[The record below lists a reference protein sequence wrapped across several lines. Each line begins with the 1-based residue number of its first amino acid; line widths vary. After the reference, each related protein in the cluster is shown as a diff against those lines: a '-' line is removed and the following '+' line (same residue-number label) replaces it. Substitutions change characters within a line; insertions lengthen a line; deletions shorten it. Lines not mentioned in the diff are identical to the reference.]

1 MNDKCS
7 LNISESLLD
16 ISYFASNSWVTG
28 FTESDVYFGI
38 KYVEDK
44 PKLESMKRTRS
55 EHVTLKY
62 RLDQRAYDKSTSSF
76 MLSFMEKFAKF
87 LYYPVKPYSSYKTYT
102 EVLLLTVSAKG
113 K

>member
-44 PKLESMKRTRS
+44 PKLEAMKRTRS
-55 EHVTLKY
+55 EH
-62 RLDQRAYDKSTSSF
+62 DQRAYDKSTSSF

-87 LYYPVKPYSSYKTYT
+87 LDYPVKPYSSYKTYT